1 MAEGQRQ
8 RIYPVL
14 KGKINDEDRTTI
26 SALLVKAGYTVR
38 VGSEKPGGK
47 GQSIY
52 FIEYWEE
59 NDEQKQN

>member
-1 MAEGQRQ
+1 MPDSNRQ

-14 KGKINDEDRTTI
+14 KGKINDDDRTAMT
-26 SALLVKAGYTVR
+26 ALLIKAGYTAR
-38 VGSEKPGGK
+38 IGSEKPNGK

-59 NDEQKQN
+59 NDEQK